1 MQMDVPHEVFGDDL
15 PKATMRKTLT
25 VEITNLEK
33 QLHEAREGKFTWASD
48 EPPSLGGD
56 DNHPQPLT
64 YVTAG
69 IGQ

>member
-1 MQMDVPHEVFGDDL
+1 MTMDIPQSVFGEEL
-15 PKATMRKTLT
+15 PKETIRKTIS
-25 VEITNLEK
+25 VDIENLEK
-33 QLHEAREGKFTWASD
+33 QLHEARQGKFIWSSD
-48 EPPSLGGD
+48 EPPHLGGD